1 MIGGND
7 RIPTESSHGEIGG
20 KREGKHR
27 ETWKRKVENSVKGR
41 ETNWLLPRK
50 RREEERETEEIQYP
64 GGFYAYGGY
73 EYVVDYFLYAL
84 HVHE

>member
-1 MIGGND
+1 MA
-7 RIPTESSHGEIGG
+7 EIQQ
-20 KREGKHR
+20 K
-27 ETWKRKVENSVKGR
+27 
-41 ETNWLLPRK
+41 
-50 RREEERETEEIQYP
+50 ERETEEIQYP